1 MTGLVLLQRA
11 VAVRN
16 GSSRSAMG
24 VWCGVV
30 VGTASQHATA
40 SPTDFSS
47 EYAIRETRGRQGW
60 AVLGSA
66 ASQ

>member
-1 MTGLVLLQRA
+1 MAGLVLLQKA

-30 VGTASQHATA
+30 VGTGLTA
-40 SPTDFSS
+40 CDSVSNGLFLG
-47 EYAIRETRGRQGW
+47 IRYTRDARAAGMG
-60 AVLGSA
+60 GSGVR
-66 ASQ
+66 S